1 VKVAHQVAVDELADL
16 AARLR
21 ASGETVVFTNG
32 CFDVL
37 HAGHVQCLTQAR
49 ALGDRLIV
57 GLNSD
62 DSVRALKG
70 PRRPVNTEGD
80 RALVLAALGCIDYV
94 AVFEELTP
102 SRLIEL
108 VRPDVY
114 VKGGD
119 YADKPIPEQGLVN
132 ALGGR
137 VQVLDLLPDRSTTG
151 LLDRVVTGRQ
161 SSEHIHVAVGGDD
174 T

>member
-1 VKVAHQVAVDELADL
+1 MRALGVGDERDVAEELPAGDLPRVVAG
-16 AARLR
+16 LR
-21 ASGETVVFTNG
+21 EAGECIVLTNG

-37 HAGHVQCLTQAR
+37 HAGHVRCLTQAR

-62 DSVRALKG
+62 GSVRSIKG
-70 PRRPVNTEGD
+70 PDRPVNGEAD
-80 RALVLAALGCIDYV
+80 RAFVLAALSCVDYV
-94 AVFEELTP
+94 TVFDETTP
-102 SRLIEL
+102 RHLIEL

-119 YADKPIPEQGLVN
+119 YADHGIPEESLVT

-137 VQVLDLLPDRSTTG
+137 VEILDLVPGRSTTA
-151 LLDRVVTGRQ
+151 LLERVRTG
-161 SSEHIHVAVGGDD
+161 A
-174 T
+174 

>member
-1 VKVAHQVAVDELADL
+1 VSAEELVAGELPGLVDG
-16 AARLR
+16 LR
-21 ASGETVVFTNG
+21 AHGERVVLTNG

-62 DSVRALKG
+62 ESVRAIKG
-70 PRRPVNTEGD
+70 PERPVNSVAD
-80 RALVLAALGCIDYV
+80 RACVLAALSCVDV
-94 AVFEELTP
+94 VTVFDELTP
-102 SRLIEL
+102 ERLIRL

-119 YADKPIPEQGLVN
+119 YGSRGIPEEQLVT

-137 VQVLDLLPDRSTTG
+137 VEILDFVPGRSTTA
-151 LLDRVVTGRQ
+151 LLERMKARG
-161 SSEHIHVAVGGDD
+161 
-174 T
+174 